1 MKTRTAGA
9 LALVLVLVLVVIGA
23 LRLAHR
29 PSVPPAV
36 ATAPS
41 HEPAPAPR
49 PAPPRAETPAPVRD
63 PLPGQGRARVAPGD
77 AAGGVIDGR
86 VINGSTGEG
95 VAGADLTFTSDAG
108 ASTIRSRDDG
118 SFELAPPAPGRF
130 TLTAIAATGF
140 LPYAPE
146 LQHSTVHVALA
157 RGQVVRGITV
167 FLYPAIDYHGRVV
180 DAHGA
185 PVAGA
190 RVRLLGTPA
199 GEQVLEH
206 PDTQWTSDPGGRF
219 TFHAADDAILEAT
232 RGTARGWARLD
243 RDAQITRQL
252 TIALGDAP
260 ARNQVITGRT
270 VDTTGAPLGDV
281 LVRASPSSGNTSTA
295 RSWSRAG
302 IRFGASSFSVAMWF

>member
-9 LALVLVLVLVVIGA
+9 LALVLVLVVIGA

-157 RGQVVRGITV
+157 RGQVVRGITL

-206 PDTQWTSDPGGRF
+206 PTPSGPPTQ
-219 TFHAADDAILEAT
+219 AADSRSTPPTTRSSRRRAAPPAAGRASTATHRSPGSSRSRSAMLRRAT
-232 RGTARGWARLD
+232 R
-243 RDAQITRQL
+243 
-252 TIALGDAP
+252 
-260 ARNQVITGRT
+260 
-270 VDTTGAPLGDV
+270 
-281 LVRASPSSGNTSTA
+281 
-295 RSWSRAG
+295 
-302 IRFGASSFSVAMWF
+302 